1 MRHIVRNV
9 CRVAL
14 LSFVLGG
21 TATAALAQ
29 AYPNKPIKL
38 IVPFAPGG
46 FTDVVAR
53 ILGQKLSVSLGQ
65 PFVIENKAGAGS
77 TIGTD
82 FVAKAAPDG
91 YTLVMVSTTHVI
103 SPSIYPKLPYD
114 PIKSFTPV
122 GKLVDSAYVLLVNP
136 KVPAN
141 NVAEFI
147 ALAKASPD
155 KIHYAS
161 SGNGSAQHLM
171 GGMFAAM
178 TGVKMKHVPYKGSGG
193 AANDLVA
200 GVVES
205 SFAGVPNAM
214 AQVPAGR
221 LKALAVTTSKR
232 IPQLPDVPTMQ
243 EAGVPGYNASIWLG
257 LLAPTGTPR
266 DVVMKL
272 NAEIAKVLSAAD
284 TKKELYA
291 AGVEADISSPEAL
304 NTLMVQELDRWGK
317 VIKDAGITMQ

>member
-1 MRHIVRNV
+1 L

-14 LSFVLGG
+14 LGCILGG
-21 TATAALAQ
+21 AASAALAQ

-103 SPSIYPKLPYD
+103 SPAIYPKLPYD

-122 GKLVDSAYVLLVNP
+122 GKLVDSAYVLMVNP
-136 KVPAN
+136 KVPVN
-141 NVAEFI
+141 SVADYI
-147 ALAKASPD
+147 ALAKAQPD

-161 SGNGSAQHLM
+161 SGNGSSQHLM
-171 GGMFAAM
+171 GGMFASM
-178 TGVKMKHVPYKGSGG
+178 TGTKLIHVPYKGSSG
-193 AANDLVA
+193 AASDLVA
-200 GVVES
+200 GIVES

-221 LKALAVTTSKR
+221 LKALAVTTAKR

-243 EAGVPGYNASIWLG
+243 EAGVPGYEASVWLG
-257 LLAPTGTPR
+257 LLAPVGTPKEIVAR
-266 DVVMKL
+266 L
-272 NAEIAKVLSAAD
+272 NAEIAKVMNSPE

-291 AGVEADISSPEAL
+291 AGVESDISSPEAL
-304 NTLMVQELDRWGK
+304 GALMNREMERWGK

>member
-1 MRHIVRNV
+1 
-9 CRVAL
+9 
-14 LSFVLGG
+14 
-21 TATAALAQ
+21 
-29 AYPNKPIKL
+29 
-38 IVPFAPGG
+38 
-46 FTDVVAR
+46 
-53 ILGQKLSVSLGQ
+53 
-65 PFVIENKAGAGS
+65 VIENKAGAGS

-103 SPSIYPKLPYD
+103 SPAIYPKLPYD

-161 SGNGSAQHLM
+161 SGNGSSQHLM

-178 TGVKMKHVPYKGSGG
+178 AGVKMKHVPYKGSGG

-243 EAGVPGYNASIWLG
+243 EAGVPGYNASVWLG
-257 LLAPTGTPR
+257 LLAPAGTPKE
-266 DVVMKL
+266 VVMKL
-272 NAEIAKVLSAAD
+272 NSEIAKVLSAAD

>member
-1 MRHIVRNV
+1 MRHFVRQL

-14 LSFVLGG
+14 LSCMLGI
-21 TATAALAQ
+21 TSTAALAQ

-38 IVPFAPGG
+38 IVPIEPGG

-53 ILGQKLSVSLGQ
+53 ILGQKLSISLGQ

-103 SPSIYPKLPYD
+103 SPAIYAKLPYD

-122 GKLVDSAYVLLVNP
+122 SKLVDSAYVLMVNP
-136 KVPAN
+136 KVPVN
-141 NVAEFI
+141 SVADYI
-147 ALAKASPD
+147 ALAKAQPD

-161 SGNGSAQHLM
+161 SGNGSSQHLM

-178 TGVKMKHVPYKGSGG
+178 TGTKLIHVPYKGSSG
-193 AANDLVA
+193 AASDLVA

-221 LKALAVTTSKR
+221 LKALAVTTAKR

-243 EAGVPGYNASIWLG
+243 EAGVPGYEASVWLG
-257 LLAPTGTPR
+257 LLAPAGTPKEIVAR
-266 DVVMKL
+266 L
-272 NAEIAKVLSAAD
+272 NAEIAKVMSAPD

-291 AGVEADISSPEAL
+291 AGVESDISSPEAL
-304 NTLMVQELDRWGK
+304 GTLMNREMERWGK
-317 VIKDAGITMQ
+317 VIKDAGISMQ